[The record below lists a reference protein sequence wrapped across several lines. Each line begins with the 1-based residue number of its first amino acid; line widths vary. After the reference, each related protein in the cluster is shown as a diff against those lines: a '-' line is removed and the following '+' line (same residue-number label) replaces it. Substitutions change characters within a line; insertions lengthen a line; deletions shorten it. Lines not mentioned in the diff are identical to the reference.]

1 MMIVIVSL
9 AQGLFLQKDTPAGG
23 TIGEHTHRTSTK
35 LKVCTNYIV
44 LTPLIGVL
52 Q

>member
-1 MMIVIVSL
+1 MTEPKPII
-9 AQGLFLQKDTPAGG
+9 FYPRLQKRRPAGG